1 MINKIIDGIT
11 TALSEEFSNYEIYT
25 DTVQQGLN
33 EPCFFVRLLSPT
45 NKQFFDKRYKIT
57 NQFAIQYFS
66 DDLGNN
72 TEINNIT
79 DRLFKCLEY
88 ITVDGDLIKGTEMSA
103 STTDEVLTFLVNYD
117 MFVIHTENLE
127 KMEEMK
133 SKVGAKENE

>member
-72 TEINNIT
+72 TEINDIT

-103 STTDEVLTFLVNYD
+103 STTDEVLTFLVNYN